1 MLTNDQKQDIRTC
14 LVVSFCAIFH
24 YVQIKE
30 RKRLNANFD
39 FVSDYYYN
47 RYIKDLE
54 IILH

>member
-47 RYIKDLE
+47 RYIKDIE